1 MFENLKKAEAK
12 KSQEKIDKKNPVEE
26 QEKENSEE

>member
-12 KSQEKIDKKNPVEE
+12 KSQEKIDKKTSVE
-26 QEKENSEE
+26 ENSEE